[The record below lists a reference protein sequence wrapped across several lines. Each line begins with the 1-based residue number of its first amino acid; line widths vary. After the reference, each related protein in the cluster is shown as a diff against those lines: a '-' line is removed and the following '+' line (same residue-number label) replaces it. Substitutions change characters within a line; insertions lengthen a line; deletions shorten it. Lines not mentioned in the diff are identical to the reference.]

1 MSDEIKADETDERR
15 LLLAHGLLSCIA
27 ARVFSGIP
35 VEDDRREPARDA
47 ELIDM
52 LRRTFRQRSPHVDV
66 SDDRAL
72 GRAIED
78 LAITFHDEAQPGVR

>member
-35 VEDDRREPARDA
+35 SKTTGANRRVTP
-47 ELIDM
+47 
-52 LRRTFRQRSPHVDV
+52 S
-66 SDDRAL
+66 
-72 GRAIED
+72 
-78 LAITFHDEAQPGVR
+78 